1 MTEWRHRAP
10 LDAERIAAL
19 AKEAGA
25 AIATEWTDELAGPG
39 YRRAVAETMAAR
51 ALRDA
56 EPARSPKV
64 ADPTKWLTRLRT
76 AAARAFG
83 AVDLIK

>member
-1 MTEWRHRAP
+1 MTEWPHRAP

-39 YRRAVAETMAAR
+39 YRRAVAGTMAAR
-51 ALRDA
+51 ALR
-56 EPARSPKV
+56 
-64 ADPTKWLTRLRT
+64 
-76 AAARAFG
+76 
-83 AVDLIK
+83 AVSDSTE